1 MMPPEEKS
9 PAGGEEGD
17 RASGLVLLQALKSGS
32 TRKGCDPF
40 AQTQRSKLQHR
51 RARINQQ
58 INKEMR
64 MRAGAENLFRA
75 TSNHKVKETVALE
88 LSYVN
93 SNLQLLKEELEEL
106 NSSMDVY
113 QNDSESI
120 SVPMIPL
127 GLKETKELDLLV
139 PLKDLI
145 SEHYGE
151 EGILFEKE
159 IKEFMELRQAMR
171 TPSRNEAGL
180 ELLMEYYN
188 QLYFLDSRF
197 FPPTKSLGVFFHWY
211 DSLTGVPSHQRA
223 LAFEKG
229 SVLFNIGALHTQIGA
244 RQDRASLPGLNQ
256 AIDAFQKAAGA
267 FNYLKENFSN
277 APSLDMSTASLNM
290 LVRLMVAQVQECV
303 FEKMT
308 LLRAQHDF
316 LTRLQLA
323 QEAAR
328 VSTSRRRGLGGA
340 VTTGEAPS
348 VATRTPQE
356 RTACCHCLLMDVL
369 YLNPWLSS
377 LFLDAPQVEDVYS
390 LVHQTMTQAHVKDYI
405 PFSWTTMV
413 HVKSEHFK
421 ALSHYFAAIAL
432 CDCPAASDAELPEQ
446 EKAFIQFHVTMP
458 EGPSLRVL
466 LQDPEERRKLGKA
479 HLKKAIMKHEE
490 AMRIH
495 GLCKILRKMDILQE
509 VLSFAHKRSLSK
521 YSEIDHEEDFF
532 ETGDAPDIHP
542 KTHQK
547 PEIKSP
553 NFSQVKVTDLF
564 HRLGPLSVFSAKN
577 KWYPARRVHLMRGEN
592 GFGFTLRGDSPVLI
606 AGVIPGGCAAEAG
619 LKEGD
624 YIISVNG
631 KDCKWSK
638 HAEVVQLLKSTGEEG
653 VEIGV
658 ITLQGSEGPKAADKK
673 AAAMSSGS
681 GMLKS
686 NKENSRKSLMNSKS
700 ASTLLVWS
708 KKSKRSKK
716 STYGI
721 PFTAVGDNE
730 AMY

>member
-1 MMPPEEKS
+1 IS
-9 PAGGEEGD
+9 D
-17 RASGLVLLQALKSGS
+17 ALIPDFPVPFYRDALSQQ
-32 TRKGCDPF
+32 GCDPF
-40 AQTQRSKLQHR
+40 VQTQRSKLQHR

-106 NSSMDVY
+106 NSCMDVY
-113 QNDSESI
+113 QNDRYA
-120 SVPMIPL
+120 
-127 GLKETKELDLLV
+127 ELPSRPGRLLWRGKSGFPSGQHV
-139 PLKDLI
+139 NLMFL
-145 SEHYGE
+145 
-151 EGILFEKE
+151 LFP
-159 IKEFMELRQAMR
+159 FPSHPRVHPPSSASPQAMR

-188 QLYFLDSRF
+188 QLYFLDNRF
-197 FPPTKSLGVFFHWY
+197 FPPSKNLGVFFHWY

-244 RQDRASLPGLNQ
+244 RQDRASLPGVNR

-277 APSLDMSTASLNM
+277 APSLDMSASSLNM
-290 LVRLMVAQVQECV
+290 LVRLMIAQVQECV
-303 FEKMT
+303 FEKVT
-308 LLRAQHDF
+308 LLQAQSDF
-316 LTRLQLA
+316 LTQLQLA

-328 VSTSRRRGLGGA
+328 
-340 VTTGEAPS
+340 
-348 VATRTPQE
+348 
-356 RTACCHCLLMDVL
+356 
-369 YLNPWLSS
+369 
-377 LFLDAPQVEDVYS
+377 VEDVYS
-390 LVHQTMTQAHVKDYI
+390 LVHQTMTQAHVKDYV

-432 CDCPAASDAELPEQ
+432 CDCPEH

-458 EGPSLRVL
+458 DGPSLRIL

-495 GLCKILRKMDILQE
+495 SLCKILRKMDILQE

-577 KWYPARRVHLMRGEN
+577 KWYPVRRVHLVRGEN

-631 KDCKWSK
+631 KDCRWSK
-638 HAEVVQLLKSTGEEG
+638 HAEVVQLLKSTGAEG

-658 ITLQGSEGPKAADKK
+658 ITLQGSEGQKAVSHEGVLQAKLGEILRC
-673 AAAMSSGS
+673 SSRSEEAWLPMLDPS
-681 GMLKS
+681 GDMP
-686 NKENSRKSLMNSKS
+686 
-700 ASTLLVWS
+700 LVGFS
-708 KKSKRSKK
+708 SERRVTHSPCH
-716 STYGI
+716 Y
-721 PFTAVGDNE
+721 
-730 AMY
+730 

>member
-1 MMPPEEKS
+1 MLIPEEEEES
-9 PAGGEEGD
+9 RGAGGH
-17 RASGLVLLQALKSGS
+17 LVRQPPDTGS
-32 TRKGCDPF
+32 VRKQGCDPF

-106 NSSMDVY
+106 NSCMDVY
-113 QNDSESI
+113 QNDSEAI

-127 GLKETKELDLLV
+127 GLKETKELDLMV
-139 PLKDLI
+139 PLRDFI
-145 SEHYGE
+145 CEHYGE
-151 EGILFEKE
+151 DGALFDKE
-159 IKEFMELRQAMR
+159 IREFMELRQAMR

-188 QLYFLDSRF
+188 QLYFLDNRF
-197 FPPTKSLGVFFHWY
+197 FPPSKNLGVFFHWY

-244 RQDRASLPGLNQ
+244 RQDRTTLQGVDR

-277 APSLDMSTASLNM
+277 APSLDMSAPSLNM
-290 LVRLMVAQVQECV
+290 LVHLMIAQVQECV
-303 FEKMT
+303 FEKVT
-308 LLRAQHDF
+308 LIHAQDDF
-316 LTRLQLA
+316 LTQLQIA

-328 VSTSRRRGLGGA
+328 
-340 VTTGEAPS
+340 
-348 VATRTPQE
+348 
-356 RTACCHCLLMDVL
+356 
-369 YLNPWLSS
+369 
-377 LFLDAPQVEDVYS
+377 VEDVYS
-390 LVHQTMTQAHVKDYI
+390 LVHQTMTQAHVKGYV

-413 HVKSEHFK
+413 HVKSEHFE
-421 ALSHYFAAIAL
+421 ALSHYYTAIAL
-432 CDCPAASDAELPEQ
+432 CDCPVASDADLPEH
-446 EKAFIQFHVTMP
+446 EKVFIQFHVTMP

-466 LQDPEERRKLGKA
+466 LQDQEERRKLGKA
-479 HLKKAIMKHEE
+479 HLKKAIMRHEE

-521 YSEIDHEEDFF
+521 YSDIDHEEDFF

-542 KTHQK
+542 KTHQR

-553 NFSQVKVTDLF
+553 NFSQAKVTDIF
-564 HRLGPLSVFSAKN
+564 HRLVRTRGPLTVFSAKN
-577 KWYPARRVHLMRGEN
+577 KWHPARKVHLVRGES

-606 AGVIPGGCAAEAG
+606 AGVISGGCAAEAG

-624 YIISVNG
+624 FIVSVNG
-631 KDCKWSK
+631 KDCRWSK
-638 HAEVVQLLKSTGEEG
+638 HAEVVQLLKSVGEDG
-653 VEIGV
+653 VELSV
-658 ITLQGSEGPKAADKK
+658 ITLQSSEVDRKS
-673 AAAMSSGS
+673 AAMSSG
-681 GMLKS
+681 GGLLKN

-700 ASTLLVWS
+700 ASTLLAW
-708 KKSKRSKK
+708 KKSKRSKN
-716 STYGI
+716 STYSL
-721 PFTAVGDNE
+721 PFAAVGDNE
-730 AMY
+730 ATY

>member
-1 MMPPEEKS
+1 MLIPEEEEES
-9 PAGGEEGD
+9 RGAGGH
-17 RASGLVLLQALKSGS
+17 LVRQPPDTGS
-32 TRKGCDPF
+32 VRKGCDPF

-106 NSSMDVY
+106 NSCMDVY
-113 QNDSESI
+113 QNDSEAI

-127 GLKETKELDLLV
+127 GLKETKELDLMV
-139 PLKDLI
+139 PLRDFI
-145 SEHYGE
+145 CEHYGE
-151 EGILFEKE
+151 DGALFDKE
-159 IKEFMELRQAMR
+159 IREFMELRQAMR

-188 QLYFLDSRF
+188 QLYFLDNRF
-197 FPPTKSLGVFFHWY
+197 FPPSKNLGVFFHWY

-244 RQDRASLPGLNQ
+244 RQDRTTLQGVDR

-277 APSLDMSTASLNM
+277 APSLDMSAPSLNM
-290 LVRLMVAQVQECV
+290 LVHLMIAQVQECV
-303 FEKMT
+303 FEKVT
-308 LLRAQHDF
+308 LIHAQDDF
-316 LTRLQLA
+316 LTQLQIA

-328 VSTSRRRGLGGA
+328 
-340 VTTGEAPS
+340 
-348 VATRTPQE
+348 
-356 RTACCHCLLMDVL
+356 
-369 YLNPWLSS
+369 
-377 LFLDAPQVEDVYS
+377 VEDVYS
-390 LVHQTMTQAHVKDYI
+390 LVHQTMTQAHVKGYV

-413 HVKSEHFK
+413 HVKSEHFE
-421 ALSHYFAAIAL
+421 ALSHYYTAIAL
-432 CDCPAASDAELPEQ
+432 CDCPVASDADLPEH
-446 EKAFIQFHVTMP
+446 EKVFIQFHVTMP

-466 LQDPEERRKLGKA
+466 LQDQEERRKLGKA
-479 HLKKAIMKHEE
+479 HLKKAIMRHEE

-521 YSEIDHEEDFF
+521 YSDIDHEEDFF

-542 KTHQK
+542 KTHQR

-553 NFSQVKVTDLF
+553 NFSQAKVTDIF
-564 HRLGPLSVFSAKN
+564 HRLVRTRGPLTVFSAKN
-577 KWYPARRVHLMRGEN
+577 KWHPARKVHLVRGES

-606 AGVIPGGCAAEAG
+606 AGVISGGCAAEAG

-624 YIISVNG
+624 FIVSVNG
-631 KDCKWSK
+631 KDCRWSK
-638 HAEVVQLLKSTGEEG
+638 HAEVVQLLKSVGEDG
-653 VEIGV
+653 VELSV
-658 ITLQGSEGPKAADKK
+658 ITLQSSEVQNMVDRKS
-673 AAAMSSGS
+673 AAMSSG
-681 GMLKS
+681 GGLLKN

-700 ASTLLVWS
+700 ASTLLAW
-708 KKSKRSKK
+708 KKSKRSKN
-716 STYGI
+716 STYSL
-721 PFTAVGDNE
+721 PFAAVGDNE
-730 AMY
+730 ATY

>member
-1 MMPPEEKS
+1 MMPPEEENLDGPRK
-9 PAGGEEGD
+9 GD
-17 RASGLVLLQALKSGS
+17 RDSGLILLHGPKSGS

-106 NSSMDVY
+106 NSSVDVY

-139 PLKDLI
+139 PLKDFI

-151 EGILFEKE
+151 EGVLFEKE
-159 IKEFMELRQAMR
+159 IKDFMELRQAMR

-188 QLYFLDSRF
+188 QLHFLDSRF
-197 FPPTKSLGVFFHWY
+197 FPPTKPLGVFFHWY

-229 SVLFNIGALHTQIGA
+229 SVLFNLGALHTQLGA
-244 RQDRASLPGLNQ
+244 RQDRATLPGLAQ
-256 AIDAFQKAAGA
+256 AIDAFQRAAGA

-277 APSLDMSTASLNM
+277 APSLDMSAPSLNM

-308 LLRAQHDF
+308 LLRAQNDF
-316 LTRLQLA
+316 LARLQLA
-323 QEAAR
+323 QEAAK
-328 VSTSRRRGLGGA
+328 
-340 VTTGEAPS
+340 
-348 VATRTPQE
+348 
-356 RTACCHCLLMDVL
+356 
-369 YLNPWLSS
+369 
-377 LFLDAPQVEDVYS
+377 VEDVYS
-390 LVHQTMTQAHVKDYI
+390 LVHQTMTQPHVKDYV

-432 CDCPAASDAELPEQ
+432 CDCPVPSESELPEQ
-446 EKAFIQFHVTMP
+446 EKAFMQFHVTMP

-547 PEIKSP
+547 PEIKPP

-577 KWYPARRVHLMRGEN
+577 KWYPARRVHLRRGEN

-606 AGVIPGGCAAEAG
+606 AGVIPGGCAAAAG

-624 YIISVNG
+624 YIVSVNG
-631 KDCKWSK
+631 KDCRWAK
-638 HAEVVQLLKSTGEEG
+638 HAEVVQLLKSTGDEG
-653 VEIGV
+653 VDIGV
-658 ITLQGSEGPKAADKK
+658 ITLHGSQAPRAQVDKK
-673 AAAMSSGS
+673 VAGMSS

-700 ASTLLVWS
+700 PSTLLVWS

-716 STYGI
+716 STYSGV

>member
-1 MMPPEEKS
+1 MTPDEES
-9 PAGGEEGD
+9 TPGGEADGD
-17 RASGLVLLQALKSGS
+17 GDGGFPLLLQPSESGS
-32 TRKGCDPF
+32 VRKGCDPL

-106 NSSMDVY
+106 NSCMDVY
-113 QNDSESI
+113 QNDSDSI

-127 GLKETKELDLLV
+127 GLKETKELDWAP
-139 PLKDLI
+139 PLKEMIWD
-145 SEHYGE
+145 HYGE
-151 EGILFEKE
+151 DGALFETE
-159 IKEFMELRQAMR
+159 IQNLVELRQAMR

-180 ELLMEYYN
+180 ELLMEYYS
-188 QLYFLDSRF
+188 QLYFLDNRF
-197 FPPTKSLGVFFHWY
+197 FPTNKNLGLFFHWY

-244 RQDRASLPGLNQ
+244 RQDRTTLQGVDC
-256 AIDAFQKAAGA
+256 AIEAFQRASGA

-290 LVRLMVAQVQECV
+290 LVRLMIAQVQECV
-303 FEKMT
+303 FEKVL
-308 LLRAQHDF
+308 LLRAQSDF
-316 LTRLQLA
+316 LTCLQLA

-328 VSTSRRRGLGGA
+328 V
-340 VTTGEAPS
+340 E
-348 VATRTPQE
+348 E
-356 RTACCHCLLMDVL
+356 
-369 YLNPWLSS
+369 
-377 LFLDAPQVEDVYS
+377 VYS
-390 LVHQTMTQAHVKDYI
+390 LVYQTMTQPHVKDYV

-421 ALSHYFAAIAL
+421 ALSHYYAASAL
-432 CDCPAASDAELPEQ
+432 CDCPAASDADLAEH
-446 EKAFIQFHVTMP
+446 EKAVLQFHTVTP
-458 EGPSLRVL
+458 EGPALRLL
-466 LQDPEERRKLGKA
+466 LQDQEERRRLGKA
-479 HLKKAIMKHEE
+479 HLKKAIMRHEE

-495 GLCKILRKMDILQE
+495 SLCKILRKMDILQE
-509 VLSFAHKRSLSK
+509 VLCFAHKRSLSK

-532 ETGDAPDIHP
+532 ETADAPDIHP
-542 KTHQK
+542 KTHQR

-553 NFSQVKVTDLF
+553 NFSKVKVTDIF

-577 KWYPARRVHLMRGEN
+577 KWHPPRTVRLVRGEN

-606 AGVIPGGCAAEAG
+606 AGVIAGGCAAAAG

-624 YIISVNG
+624 YIVSVDG
-631 KDCKWSK
+631 QDCKWSK
-638 HAEVVQLLKSTGEEG
+638 HAEVVQLLKVSGDEG
-653 VEIGV
+653 AEVGV
-658 ITLQGSEGPKAADKK
+658 ITLHYSEGQSTGDKK
-673 AAAMSSGS
+673 PSAMSPGT
-681 GMLKS
+681 GGLQKS
-686 NKENSRKSLMNSKS
+686 NKENSRKTLMQSKG
-700 ASTLLVWS
+700 AATLLAWG
-708 KKSKRSKK
+708 KRSKRSKSG
-716 STYGI
+716 STYSL
-721 PFTAVGDNE
+721 PFSAVGDNE
-730 AMY
+730 LAC

>member
-1 MMPPEEKS
+1 
-9 PAGGEEGD
+9 
-17 RASGLVLLQALKSGS
+17 L
-32 TRKGCDPF
+32 PF
-40 AQTQRSKLQHR
+40 
-51 RARINQQ
+51 
-58 INKEMR
+58 
-64 MRAGAENLFRA
+64 
-75 TSNHKVKETVALE
+75 
-88 LSYVN
+88 
-93 SNLQLLKEELEEL
+93 
-106 NSSMDVY
+106 
-113 QNDSESI
+113 
-120 SVPMIPL
+120 
-127 GLKETKELDLLV
+127 
-139 PLKDLI
+139 
-145 SEHYGE
+145 
-151 EGILFEKE
+151 
-159 IKEFMELRQAMR
+159 RQAMR

-197 FPPTKSLGVFFHWY
+197 FPPTKTLGIFFHWY

-229 SVLFNIGALHTQIGA
+229 SVLFNLGALHTQIGA

-277 APSLDMSTASLNM
+277 APSLDMSAASLTM

-308 LLRAQHDF
+308 LLRAQNDF
-316 LTRLQLA
+316 LARLQLA

-328 VSTSRRRGLGGA
+328 V
-340 VTTGEAPS
+340 E
-348 VATRTPQE
+348 E
-356 RTACCHCLLMDVL
+356 
-369 YLNPWLSS
+369 
-377 LFLDAPQVEDVYS
+377 VYS
-390 LVHQTMTQAHVKDYI
+390 LVHQTMSQPHVKDYV

-432 CDCPAASDAELPEQ
+432 CDCPAPSDAELPEQ
-446 EKAFIQFHVTMP
+446 EKAFLQFHVTMP

-532 ETGDAPDIHP
+532 ETGEAPDIHP

-638 HAEVVQLLKSTGEEG
+638 HAEVVQLLKSTGKEG
-653 VEIGV
+653 VDIGV
-658 ITLQGSEGPKAADKK
+658 ITLQGSECPKAVDRK

-716 STYGI
+716 STYSGV

>member
-1 MMPPEEKS
+1 S
-9 PAGGEEGD
+9 
-17 RASGLVLLQALKSGS
+17 QQ
-32 TRKGCDPF
+32 GCDPF

-106 NSSMDVY
+106 NSSVDVY

-127 GLKETKELDLLV
+127 GLKETKELDLLG

-197 FPPTKSLGVFFHWY
+197 FPPTKSLGVFFHW
-211 DSLTGVPSHQRA
+211 LVQLPPSHLGHPRCLMCQ
-223 LAFEKG
+223 LGCQLFSSS
-229 SVLFNIGALHTQIGA
+229 SVGGETFVVQKS
-244 RQDRASLPGLNQ
+244 DLPAYKPRGYQELLPL
-256 AIDAFQKAAGA
+256 AGA

-277 APSLDMSTASLNM
+277 APSLDMSAASLNM

-316 LTRLQLA
+316 LARLQLA

-328 VSTSRRRGLGGA
+328 
-340 VTTGEAPS
+340 
-348 VATRTPQE
+348 
-356 RTACCHCLLMDVL
+356 
-369 YLNPWLSS
+369 
-377 LFLDAPQVEDVYS
+377 VEDVYS
-390 LVHQTMTQAHVKDYI
+390 LVHQTMTQAHVKDYV

-458 EGPSLRVL
+458 EGPSLPIL

-653 VEIGV
+653 VEISV
-658 ITLQGSEGPKAADKK
+658 ITLQGSEGSKTADKK

-716 STYGI
+716 STYSV
-721 PFTAVGDNE
+721 PFTAVGDND

>member
-1 MMPPEEKS
+1 QRP
-9 PAGGEEGD
+9 
-17 RASGLVLLQALKSGS
+17 SGTEIFS
-32 TRKGCDPF
+32 RY
-40 AQTQRSKLQHR
+40 KLQHR

-64 MRAGAENLFRA
+64 MRAGAENLFKA

-106 NSSMDVY
+106 NSCVDVY

-127 GLKETKELDLLV
+127 GLKETKEMDLMA
-139 PLKDLI
+139 PLKPRL
-145 SEHYGE
+145 HVFT
-151 EGILFEKE
+151 LFPP
-159 IKEFMELRQAMR
+159 LPQAMR

-188 QLYFLDSRF
+188 QLYFLDNRF
-197 FPPTKSLGVFFHWY
+197 FPPNKNLGVFFHWY

-244 RQDRASLPGLNQ
+244 RQDRTTLQGVDR

-290 LVRLMVAQVQECV
+290 LVRLMIAQVQECV
-303 FEKMT
+303 FEKVT
-308 LLRAQHDF
+308 LTSAQNDF
-316 LTRLQLA
+316 FTQLQIA

-328 VSTSRRRGLGGA
+328 V
-340 VTTGEAPS
+340 E
-348 VATRTPQE
+348 E
-356 RTACCHCLLMDVL
+356 
-369 YLNPWLSS
+369 
-377 LFLDAPQVEDVYS
+377 VYS
-390 LVHQTMTQAHVKDYI
+390 LVHQTMTQAHVKDYV
-405 PFSWTTMV
+405 PFSWATMV

-421 ALSHYFAAIAL
+421 ALSHYYAALAL
-432 CDCPAASDAELPEQ
+432 CDSPSVSDADLPEH
-446 EKAFIQFHVTMP
+446 EKAFVQFHVTVP
-458 EGPSLRVL
+458 EGPSLHLV
-466 LQDPEERRKLGKA
+466 LQDQEERRKLGKA
-479 HLKKAIMKHEE
+479 HLKKAIMRHEE

-495 GLCKILRKMDILQE
+495 SLCKILRKMDILQE
-509 VLSFAHKRSLSK
+509 VLSFTHKHSLSK

-542 KTHQK
+542 KTNQR

-553 NFSQVKVTDLF
+553 NFSQVKVTDIF

-577 KWYPARRVHLMRGEN
+577 KWHPARRVHLARGEN
-592 GFGFTLRGDSPVLI
+592 GFGLTLRGDSPVLI
-606 AGVIPGGCAAEAG
+606 AGVIPGGCASEAG

-624 YIISVNG
+624 YIVSVNSE
-631 KDCKWSK
+631 DCKWSK
-638 HAEVVQLLKSTGEEG
+638 HAEVVQLMKSVGEEG
-653 VEIGV
+653 VDIGV
-658 ITLQGSEGPKAADKK
+658 VTLQSSDGQNVLPSWEKGSRGGGQPDCSWSPPPAPDALVNFMTPETDK
-673 AAAMSSGS
+673 
-681 GMLKS
+681 
-686 NKENSRKSLMNSKS
+686 N
-700 ASTLLVWS
+700 
-708 KKSKRSKK
+708 
-716 STYGI
+716 
-721 PFTAVGDNE
+721 DNQ
-730 AMY
+730 